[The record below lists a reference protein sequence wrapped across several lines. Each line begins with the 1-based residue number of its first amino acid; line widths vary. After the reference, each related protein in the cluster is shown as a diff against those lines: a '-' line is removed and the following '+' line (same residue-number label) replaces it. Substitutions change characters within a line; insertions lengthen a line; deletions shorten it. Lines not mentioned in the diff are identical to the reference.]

1 MSRKRKTVV
10 QALEEPMQTP
20 SDILTVNNIEAVSEP
35 LIEALNKGK
44 LQALI
49 SKFPIYPCIS
59 ERHPQKIEEFVQLC
73 PLLLGQPIQDR
84 CGREVHA
91 VIIL

>member
-1 MSRKRKTVV
+1 MTRKRKTVV

-20 SDILTVNNIEAVSEP
+20 SDILTVNTIEAVSEP

-59 ERHPQKIEEFVQLC
+59 ERHPQKIEEFINAYTITLQELK
-73 PLLLGQPIQDR
+73 QTIQQ
-84 CGREVHA
+84 
-91 VIIL
+91 IS

>member
-10 QALEEPMQTP
+10 QALEEPMQAP
-20 SDILTVNNIEAVSEP
+20 SDILTVTATDNVSEP

-59 ERHPQKIEEFVQLC
+59 ERHPQKIEEFINAYTITLQELK
-73 PLLLGQPIQDR
+73 QTIQQ
-84 CGREVHA
+84 
-91 VIIL
+91 IS

>member
-1 MSRKRKTVV
+1 MTRKRKTVV

-20 SDILTVNNIEAVSEP
+20 AEILTVNNTETVSEP

-59 ERHPQKIEEFVQLC
+59 ERHPQKIEEFINAYTISLQELK
-73 PLLLGQPIQDR
+73 QTIQQ
-84 CGREVHA
+84 
-91 VIIL
+91 IS

>member
-1 MSRKRKTVV
+1 MTRKHKSVV
-10 QALEEPMQTP
+10 QALEEPMMAP
-20 SDILTVNNIEAVSEP
+20 AEILTVNNTEAPSET

-59 ERHPQKIEEFVQLC
+59 ERHPEAIERFINAYTITLQELKQTIE
-73 PLLLGQPIQDR
+73 QIS
-84 CGREVHA
+84 
-91 VIIL
+91 